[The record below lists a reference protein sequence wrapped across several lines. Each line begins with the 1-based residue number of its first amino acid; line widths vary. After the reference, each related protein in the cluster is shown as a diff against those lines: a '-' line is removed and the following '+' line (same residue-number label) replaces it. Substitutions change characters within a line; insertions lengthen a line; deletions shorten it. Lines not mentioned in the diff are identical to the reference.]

1 MRKILKLRILSSLV
15 LAAALV
21 ALMVVPVLAQGPVF
35 SPFSGSLIID
45 DVAAPV
51 GSQLRAYVNGALAEL
66 LAPAVDNVYT
76 LTTAGYYEIVIQT
89 DATGQA
95 VTFEVKKAGTT
106 QWLAATSDPTSPVT
120 SYQPQTVDLEAGV
133 GAAVPDISV
142 PTSLAFGSV
151 TVGTSKTKTLTI
163 SNVGAA
169 ALTITDITVA
179 GSQFSRGT
187 LPGPIAAGSSA
198 DVNIT
203 FSPTSTGSKSA
214 TLTIVSND
222 PDEPSVTVEL
232 SGIGSTAALLWPGTF
247 AGWLYET
254 FIAL

>member
-21 ALMVVPVLAQGPVF
+21 ALMVVPVLAQAPVT
-35 SPFSGSLIID
+35 SPISGSVTING
-45 DVAAPV
+45 VNAPV
-51 GSQLRAYVNGALAEL
+51 GTTVGVFVGTETTARASV
-66 LAPAVDNVYT
+66 T
-76 LTTAGYYEIVIQT
+76 TTTAGHYEVVVMGT
-89 DATGQA
+89 AAD
-95 VTFEVKKAGTT
+95 VDKALSFKVNGV
-106 QWLAATSDPTSPVT
+106 AATSSPASPTFKN
-120 SYQPQTVDLEAGV
+120 YEPQVVNLAV
-133 GAAVPDISV
+133 GTGGAVPDISV
-142 PTSLAFGSV
+142 ATSLAFGSV

-163 SNVGAA
+163 SNVGTA

-187 LPGPIAAGSSA
+187 LPGTIAAGNSA
-198 DVNIT
+198 NVNIT

-222 PDEPSVTVEL
+222 PDEPSVTVAL